1 LLGQIDQEVPTLF
14 KFPTN
19 AEFSTLNPDPRV
31 KFPTSVEFSSSEVG
45 ARNRLSRQQ
54 GLGAGSKG

>member
-1 LLGQIDQEVPTLF
+1 MPSLF
-14 KFPTN
+14 KVPTN

-31 KFPTSVEFSSSEVG
+31 KFPTSVEFRVQG
-45 ARNRLSRQQ
+45 GRKNRLSRQQ